1 MRYRDPLSHYSLQS
15 RKYRRVLLRLA
26 LGRGAGN
33 MNSGPYAC
41 VAGTLA
47 TDSSP
52 QPQDLLFQEIKY
64 DFNQTI
70 FTS

>member
-1 MRYRDPLSHYSLQS
+1 MLEVQACVTEAGFGEGCWEYE
-15 RKYRRVLLRLA
+15 LR
-26 LGRGAGN
+26 
-33 MNSGPYAC
+33 SYAC

-52 QPQDLLFQEIKY
+52 QLQDFLFQEIKY